1 MSDKQHID
9 DLLRQE
15 LKDFSPNSP
24 EGVWEAVSQS
34 IPTSSLIAA
43 KSAAFSIKTIVTIA
57 VTAIIATVGTLVVT
71 NYTSTESTPK
81 EVSNQP
87 KSTINPV
94 DMEDAIS
101 SFEQIAPTKPASNKE
116 LRTISSKNQIY
127 RQSDITENKEEEQ
140 SAASKE
146 QPVYIPQTFVAAPH
160 PASKSVTVQYE
171 TAATKQ
177 EQIQS
182 EKVSANDRANSNEVL
197 ADEFLKP
204 NIPNVFTPNADGY
217 NDEFV
222 ITIENELVYDLKI
235 VDAKGNVVFESKDKS
250 VHWNGVHQKSGNH
263 CEPALYVYAFRYQVK
278 GMKEPK
284 VEQGF
289 VLLKQ

>member
-1 MSDKQHID
+1 MSDKQYID

-15 LKDFSPNSP
+15 LKDFSPELP
-24 EGVWEAVSQS
+24 DGVWEAVSQS
-34 IPTSSLIAA
+34 MPASTSVAA
-43 KSAAFSIKTIVTIA
+43 KSAVLSVKTMVTIA
-57 VTAIIATVGTLVVT
+57 VTAVAATVGTLIVT
-71 NYTSTESTPK
+71 NYTSTDSKSTSVNGQPSSVTSSVETEDNTPSSEQVAPSTPT
-81 EVSNQP
+81 
-87 KSTINPV
+87 ST
-94 DMEDAIS
+94 
-101 SFEQIAPTKPASNKE
+101 KE
-116 LRTISSKNQIY
+116 LGTSHSENQTH

-140 SAASKE
+140 SAVNNQ
-146 QPVYIPQTFVAAPH
+146 QPVYIPQAFVAAPQ
-160 PASKSVTVQYE
+160 PAAKSVDIQNENT
-171 TAATKQ
+171 TKKQ
-177 EQIQS
+177 EQTQH
-182 EKVSANDRANSNEVL
+182 EKVTSTDHPISNEVI

-204 NIPNVFTPNADGY
+204 NIPNVFTPNNDGY

-235 VDAKGNVVFESKDKS
+235 VDAKGNVVFESKDKNS
-250 VHWNGVHQKSGNH
+250 HWNGIHQKSGNT